1 MTFEITDLDG
11 KPAKN
16 VEYIAFRMDGSRQK
30 GQTNAQGLT
39 QRFETDGSEQISIHI
54 CDENASKYKL
64 AAKG

>member
-30 GQTNAQGLT
+30 GRTNAQGLT

-54 CDENASKYKL
+54 SDENASKYKL